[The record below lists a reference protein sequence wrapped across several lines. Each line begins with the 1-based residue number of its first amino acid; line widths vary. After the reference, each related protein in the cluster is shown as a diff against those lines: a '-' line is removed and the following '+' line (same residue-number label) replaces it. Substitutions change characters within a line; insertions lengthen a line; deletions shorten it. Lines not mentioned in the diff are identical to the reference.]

1 MKADLLE
8 TDPDVLKQYTEDEAA
23 FEGRAD
29 AVIRTG
35 DLDVIAETLRA
46 ASESGTSVWFSA
58 RRTSLTGAALP
69 AGGWVIGLPEDS
81 SPDLVAV
88 DVVAQTATVPAR
100 VLMSDIEIAAE
111 RAGLFFPPDPTSRKT
126 CSIGGSVACN
136 ASGARSFA
144 FGATG
149 RWVVGLTVCLADGT
163 VLKLRRGEN
172 PPVDGY
178 FQVGERRIP
187 APPPRRT
194 DVKTALGY
202 AVDPQA
208 PDLIDLFIGSEGTL
222 GYIHDVTVTL
232 LPGAEVFAALVFWD
246 DIDPALTFVESL
258 QGGGLTGIVPM
269 SVEWFDRPALELAA
283 ARHPRFKVPKSAQ
296 AGLFV
301 EQRHAKG
308 EEDDVA
314 IAWYEALIAA
324 GAPDDDRA
332 LRIART
338 KTDIEAFRD
347 FRHAVPESINA
358 LARSRGLKKLGT
370 DLAYPR
376 GWLKPMV
383 AYYDEAVADLP
394 GALDADAIEAHEAEW
409 GPLPK
414 ALDSATFGHIGDN
427 HLHLNLLPKTP
438 AEMAAGK
445 ALYRALALH
454 CAAAGG
460 SISAEHGIG
469 KFKAPLL
476 AEVLAPGELAQM
488 RAVKAALDPRGILAP
503 GNVFAL
509 RD

>member
-1 MKADLLE
+1 MIRYALE
-8 TDPDVLKQYTEDEAA
+8 DNPEILGQYTVDEAG

-35 DLDVIAETLRA
+35 DLAVIADVMRA
-46 ASESGTSVWFSA
+46 ATESQTPVWFSA

-69 AGGWVIGLPEDS
+69 DGGWVIGLPEDS

-88 DVVAQTATVPAR
+88 DVEAKTAKVPAR

-149 RWVVGLTVCLADGT
+149 DWVVGLTVCLADGT
-163 VLKLRRGEN
+163 VLELKRGAH
-172 PPVDGY
+172 PPIDGQ
-178 FQVGERRIP
+178 FVVGDRTIP
-187 APPPRRT
+187 APEARET
-194 DVKTALGY
+194 GIKTALGY
-202 AVDPQA
+202 ALHPES

-222 GYIHDVTVTL
+222 GYIHDVTVRL
-232 LPGAEVFAALVFWD
+232 LDGAEVFAALVFWD
-246 DIDPALTFVESL
+246 DVRPALDFVEAL
-258 QGGGLTGIVPM
+258 QKGHPSVTPM

-296 AGLFV
+296 CALFV

-314 IAWYEALIAA
+314 IAWYEALLEA
-324 GAPDDDRA
+324 GAPDDDKA

-358 LARSRGLKKLGT
+358 LARGRGLKKLGT

-376 GWLKPMV
+376 GWLHRMI
-383 AYYDEAVADLP
+383 AYYDAAVNDLP
-394 GALDADAIEAHEAEW
+394 TAIGADEVAAHEAEW
-409 GPLPK
+409 GPIPES
-414 ALDSATFGHIGDN
+414 LDAASFGHIGDN
-427 HLHLNLLPKTP
+427 HVHLNLLPKTP

-445 ALYRALALH
+445 RLYRALALH

-460 SISAEHGIG
+460 SISAEHGVG

-476 AEVLAPGELAQM
+476 AEVAGPERLARM
-488 RAVKAALDPRGILAP
+488 RAIKKALDPAGILAP
-503 GNVFAL
+503 GNVFAV
-509 RD
+509 

>member
-1 MKADLLE
+1 MISYLLE
-8 TDPDVLKQYTEDEAA
+8 ENPDIVGQYTVDEAG
-23 FEGRAD
+23 FEGTAE

-35 DLDVIAETLRA
+35 DLDVIADVLRYA
-46 ASESGTSVWFSA
+46 TESRTPVWFSA

-81 SPDLVAV
+81 SPELVSV
-88 DVVAQTATVPAR
+88 DVEAMTATVPAR

-149 RWVVGLTVCLADGT
+149 DWVVGLTVCLADGT
-163 VLKLRRGEN
+163 VLELVRGEH
-172 PPVDGY
+172 PPIDGQ
-178 FQVGERRIP
+178 FVLGDRRVP
-187 APPPRRT
+187 APPPRALGI
-194 DVKTALGY
+194 KTALGY
-202 AVDPQA
+202 ALHPQE
-208 PDLIDLFIGSEGTL
+208 PDLIDLFIGSEGTI
-222 GYIHDVTVTL
+222 GYIHDVTVRL

-246 DIDPALTFVESL
+246 DVRPALDFV
-258 QGGGLTGIVPM
+258 QAVQDGHPGVAPM

-296 AGLFV
+296 CALFV

-338 KTDIEAFRD
+338 KTDLEAFRD

-358 LARSRGLKKLGT
+358 LARGRGLKKLGT

-376 GWLKPMV
+376 GWLHRMI
-383 AYYDEAVADLP
+383 AYYDAAVNDLP
-394 GALDADAIEAHEAEW
+394 AALGPDEVAAHEAEW
-409 GPLPK
+409 GPIPE
-414 ALDSATFGHIGDN
+414 ALDAASFGHIGDN
-427 HLHLNLLPKTP
+427 HVHLNLLPKTP

-445 ALYRALALH
+445 RLYRALALH

-476 AEVLAPGELAQM
+476 AEVTPAAQLDLM
-488 RAVKAALDPRGILAP
+488 RAIKRAFDPAGILAP
-503 GNVFAL
+503 GNVFSVGA
-509 RD
+509 

>member
-1 MKADLLE
+1 MISYLLE
-8 TDPDVLKQYTEDEAA
+8 DNPEIVGQYTVDEAG
-23 FEGRAD
+23 FEGTAD

-35 DLDVIAETLRA
+35 DLRVIADVLSYAT
-46 ASESGTSVWFSA
+46 ESKTSVWFSA

-69 AGGWVIGLPEDS
+69 DGGWVVGLPEDS
-81 SPDLVAV
+81 SPDLVSV
-88 DVVAQTATVPAR
+88 DVAARTAKVPAR

-149 RWVVGLTVCLADGT
+149 DWVVGLTVVLADGT
-163 VLKLRRGEN
+163 ILELKRGEH
-172 PPVDGY
+172 PVVDGH
-178 FQVGERRIP
+178 FVLGDRKIP
-187 APPPRRT
+187 APPKRAT
-194 DVKTALGY
+194 NIKTALGY
-202 AVDPQA
+202 ALHPQE
-208 PDLIDLFIGSEGTL
+208 PDLIDLFVGSEGTI
-222 GYIHDVTVTL
+222 GYIHDVTVKL
-232 LPGAEVFAALVFWD
+232 LDGAEVFAALVFWD
-246 DIDPALTFVESL
+246 DVRPALDFVQAL
-258 QGGGLTGIVPM
+258 QDGHSGVAPM
-269 SVEWFDRPALELAA
+269 SIEWFDRPALELAA
-283 ARHPRFKVPKSAQ
+283 ARHPRFKVPNSAQ
-296 AGLFV
+296 AALFV

-314 IAWYEALIAA
+314 IAWYAALIEA
-324 GAPDDDRA
+324 GAPDDDKA

-376 GWLKPMV
+376 GWLHRMV
-383 AYYDEAVADLP
+383 AFYDAAVNDLAEVIGP
-394 GALDADAIEAHEAEW
+394 DEVAAHEAEW
-409 GPLPK
+409 GPLPE

-445 ALYRALALH
+445 RLYRALALH

-476 AEVLAPGELAQM
+476 AEVLPAAQLAQM
-488 RAVKAALDPRGILAP
+488 RAIKAAFDPAGVLAP
-503 GNVFAL
+503 GNVFSL
-509 RD
+509 ES